1 MHIQA
6 FYRKFTSTGEQ
17 GNLFQALRSLSL
29 VDDLKSMFSSEEDGT
44 NGPVFMEWQPWPPVG
59 VDAACEA

>member
-6 FYRKFTSTGEQ
+6 FYRKFTSKGEQ
-17 GNLFQALRSLSL
+17 GSLFQALRSLSR
-29 VDDLKSMFSSEEDGT
+29 VDDLKSMFNAEDG
-44 NGPVFMEWQPWPPVG
+44 NGTIFVEWQPWPPVG